1 MFIARLTLTASVLVA
16 GIALADSDGFFC
28 VGETYIAIQSGSFY
42 SDGVHRLTIIPL
54 SDEMGIGPET
64 TIILPRF
71 QLHAMRCDVDE
82 LGILSFSDI
91 YKVDVSDWRSYRYIG
106 MSSCPDCLDRIKEPV
121 TQLMWAESQIL
132 PIHSASGRFEF
143 KLKFT
148 RETKVYPGVIESTTI
163 AKLIKKADGY
173 FLDSRII
180 FAETQMETID

>member
-71 QLHAMRCDVDE
+71 QLHAMRCDADE

-132 PIHSASGRFEF
+132 PIHSASGRLEF